1 MSLFSAIGSLLEDD
15 GASDSIGDDNAGV
28 ATAENNSFVEATVFG
43 ARKAYET
50 MHFLVAPLIKGKNA
64 SLRTIDRQLKAWEK
78 RLDKIVKMYEE
89 MLNKLNDLGADF
101 TGTMTLDA
109 AKEAWEILQDT
120 PILRRYMGEANY
132 WYLYDMMGLLATQ
145 TGSMSADMVAGAKAA
160 IKATVLALISMTD
173 GMLCLQTYIAMIQ
186 QWWGAL
192 YVKIMPLPLL
202 DSIVPNVTTAY
213 WYKPAIAS
221 QLNGYPVSNNPP
233 GKGFCPIPLPMP
245 DPIMVTRDA
254 SYITQFDYQNPETW
268 YLNGTPYYLP
278 NTMQLLQQVLNYWGS
293 SYTDAFIP
301 GVNNFYPRRDYDRG
315 NGTERHPLI
324 TCKTFAQLDTSKTTI
339 NGTDIQTD
347 ANAKSTDVSVIF
359 GKVVTD
365 AMKTAFEG
373 WQSAYIITRIQFI
386 NALQNYIAYKN
397 ANGQNLEIPK
407 TLTDLYNLVDSSG
420 VILRNEALQFIGGVL
435 NAYDPN
441 QPMDQQTSLGGIVMM
456 NNYWGAIANAYATE
470 NNITDGT
477 HFKKFYDAMMKA
489 FVDAGQAATGYKG
502 SLDEDTFYM
511 TTPSFVADN
520 LSVVEESIKPLMGIP
535 GLTFVSS
542 NKFGTY
548 NDGTPKNAYI
558 LLTSKGD
565 APDTIV
571 EEGDGVQA
579 VYHLDKFAFV
589 MLPSTID
596 MDMAG
601 FNEAIYSPHWVPN
614 KAIVNLI
621 NVPAGKKVNEAVGD
635 TGTVLEYIFAQG
647 MNQGHVYDPELGTL
661 TEALYKHQASGPHYL
676 KGEPYTMGSVL
687 FPDGNIPANDEEE
700 AQTRPE
706 TFVSIYNDYM
716 ARSSDANEE
725 LADIIGY
732 SIDKGREIKFPC
744 FGVYGNLLS
753 MKSFNY
759 KEMPSAEFNGKY
771 AKTKSGTDLYYLVSD
786 PSKIVFRHSS
796 YMSQSRATEMTI
808 YHEPLETESK
818 SYGSGDAYKFHI
830 FPTES
835 ITVSTISESTS
846 LGQLLSVDAEAP
858 DGTRYHY
865 ITFRN
870 PIPKCA
876 KYVNPEYWSIMDLI
890 HEMLLLAQNLSG
902 LCADNGKAY
911 KQLMDDLSEFHV
923 SSAELVGQLPENNGQ
938 FVTFR
943 FGIFQDYA
951 DRIEKF
957 VNSVYDFRAKIIAAT
972 EAW

>member
-64 SLRTIDRQLKAWEK
+64 SLRTIDHQLKAWEK
-78 RLDKIVKMYEE
+78 RLNKIVAMYQE

-101 TGTMTLDA
+101 TGTMTLDT

-132 WYLYDMMGLLATQ
+132 WYLYDMVGLLATQ

-160 IKATVLALISMTD
+160 IKSAVLALISMTD
-173 GMLCLQTYIAMIQ
+173 GLLCLQTYIAMIQ

-213 WYKPAIAS
+213 WYKPTKSS
-221 QLNGYPVSNNPP
+221 QLNGYPVSNNTP
-233 GKGFCPIPLPMP
+233 GVNFCPVPLPIP

-254 SYITQFDYQNPETW
+254 SYIGQFDYQNPATW

-278 NTMQLLQQVLNYWGS
+278 NTMAMLQRALNYWGS

-315 NGTERHPLI
+315 NGVEDHPLI
-324 TCKTFAQLDTSKTTI
+324 TGRTFAQLDTGKTTI

-347 ANAKSTDVSVIF
+347 DKAKSTDVSVIF

-365 AMKTAFEG
+365 SMKTLFEG
-373 WQSAYIITRIQFI
+373 WQTAYITARIQFI
-386 NALQNYIAYKN
+386 NALQNYIAFKN

-407 TLTDLYNLVDSSG
+407 TLTDLYNLTDSNGAS
-420 VILRNEALQFIGGVL
+420 LRDDALQFIGSEL
-435 NAYDPN
+435 NAYNPN
-441 QPMDQQTSLGGIVMM
+441 IPMDQQTLGGIVLM
-456 NNYWGAIANAYATE
+456 NNYWGAMANMYATE
-470 NNITDGT
+470 NEITDGT
-477 HFKKFYDAMMKA
+477 QFKKFYDAMMQA
-489 FVDAGQAATGYKG
+489 FVDAGQATTGYKG
-502 SLDEDTFYM
+502 SLEDDTFYM

-520 LSVVEESIKPLMGIP
+520 MSVVEDSIKPLMGIP

-542 NKFGTY
+542 NKFSAY

-558 LLTSKGD
+558 LLTSKSD
-565 APDTIV
+565 APETVV
-571 EEGDGVQA
+571 EDGDGVQA
-579 VYHLDKFAFV
+579 LYNLDKFAFV
-589 MLPSTID
+589 MVPSTTD

-601 FNEAIYSPHWVPN
+601 FNEAVYSPRWIPN

-621 NVPAGKKVNEAVGD
+621 NVPAGKKVNDPVGD

-661 TEALYKHQASGPHYL
+661 TEALYKHQASGPHYF
-676 KGEPYTMGSVL
+676 KGEPYSMGSVL
-687 FPDGNIPANDEEE
+687 FPDGNIPTTDDEE

-706 TFVSIYNDYM
+706 TFVTIYQDYV

-725 LADIIGY
+725 LAEIIGY
-732 SIDKGREIKFPC
+732 SIDHGREIKFPC
-744 FGVYGNLLS
+744 FGVYGNLIA

-759 KEMPSAEFNGKY
+759 KEMPSAEFVSKY
-771 AKTKSGTDLYYLVSD
+771 AKAKSGTDLYYLIAN

-796 YMSQSRATEMTI
+796 YMSQSRATQMTI
-808 YHEPLETESK
+808 YHEPLATESK
-818 SYGSGDAYKFHI
+818 SYGAGDSYKFHI

-835 ITVSTISESTS
+835 ITVSTISDSPS
-846 LGQLLSVDAEAP
+846 IGQILSVDAVSP
-858 DGTRYHY
+858 DGVKYHY

-890 HEMLLLAQNLSG
+890 HEMLLLAQNLAG
-902 LCADNGKAY
+902 LCADNGKSY
-911 KQLMDDLSEFHV
+911 KQLLDDLSEFNV
-923 SSAELVGQLPENNGQ
+923 SSAEFVGQLPANNGQ

-951 DRIEKF
+951 DRIEKLI
-957 VNSVYDFRAKIIAAT
+957 NSVYDFRAKIIAAT